1 MVRWAIYL
9 IILVVIINIA
19 RAGKYAIYQYLDDK
33 GFSRQI
39 FYESPLS
46 YTKSIVN
53 YFLEGEIGVN
63 TKIPTI
69 AIDIKFKNWEKL
81 EKSRKNALKNGLIL
95 KEDKKFVKASIRH
108 NDQLVKAKVRI
119 KGDFTDHLEGRKW
132 SLRVKT
138 KKDGHLFGIRSF
150 SLQNPKTR
158 GNLGEP
164 LFLEMLREN
173 GVLAPRYLFVNEITY
188 SFYVL
193 FFPA

>member
-63 TKIPTI
+63 T
-69 AIDIKFKNWEKL
+69 N
-81 EKSRKNALKNGLIL
+81 
-95 KEDKKFVKASIRH
+95 
-108 NDQLVKAKVRI
+108 
-119 KGDFTDHLEGRKW
+119 
-132 SLRVKT
+132 
-138 KKDGHLFGIRSF
+138 
-150 SLQNPKTR
+150 
-158 GNLGEP
+158 
-164 LFLEMLREN
+164 
-173 GVLAPRYLFVNEITY
+173 
-188 SFYVL
+188 
-193 FFPA
+193 